1 MFRIIVA
8 VDDTPVSRKAISY
21 GLRLH
26 ESIADS
32 SIQFVFAVGLNPT
45 SNTSIHLLGSLDRT
59 NNLEIE
65 HDAENTEKALRQRLP
80 DKADLKVI
88 TSEQSV
94 EKILESYV
102 NSNQPDIL
110 IMGSSNRTGL
120 EKYEL
125 H

>member
-1 MFRIIVA
+1 MLYFR
-8 VDDTPVSRKAISY
+8 
-21 GLRLH
+21 
-26 ESIADS
+26 
-32 SIQFVFAVGLNPT
+32 
-45 SNTSIHLLGSLDRT
+45 GSLDRT